1 MLVVKL
7 GGSMSR
13 DPLLRDWLELLTGLG
28 GGRVVIVAGGG
39 GFADQVRAHQA
50 CWGFNDLAA
59 HNMAILAMMQSA
71 FMLHSLVPGMT
82 LASSAPD
89 ISAALHR
96 CEVAVW
102 TPTALLREQPDD
114 MTHWDVT
121 ADSLAAWLSGHLVA
135 ERLVVVKSCA
145 IEPGLDLATHARNG
159 TLDDAFERFT
169 RDAGYLI
176 DIVHKSELDRMRA
189 LLLHRSPAM

>member
-13 DPLLRDWLELLTGLG
+13 DPALRDWLELLTEQG

-59 HNMAILAMMQSA
+59 HNMAILAMMQHA

-82 LASSAPD
+82 LASSALD

-102 TPTALLREQPDD
+102 TPSGMLRERADD

-121 ADSLAAWLSGHLVA
+121 SDSLAAWLSGHLVA
-135 ERLVVVKSCA
+135 ERLVVVKSCL
-145 IEPGLDLATHARNG
+145 IEPGLDLAAHTRNG

-176 DIVHKSELDRMRA
+176 DIVNKSELDRMRA
-189 LLLHRSPAM
+189 LLQHL